1 MIVGVTMTNNSEPP
15 KTDSESSF
23 PDDMAQYLQ
32 VYIDESEE
40 ELERLVGSILELE
53 TDPRHSEALQKSF
66 RMLHSLK
73 GSSGMMGFETVANLA
88 HELED
93 RFERYRSGHAALDRE
108 TTTLVLE
115 CIDYFRAFL
124 KRLRASDFSEGD
136 PTRLLNR
143 LREVAQQR
151 AADLPQPQQLRTGVP
166 AVAMTVA
173 GGFRLIVRFRPGLQL
188 ADLKARLI
196 VSRLSSIGEI
206 IACEPPI
213 DDAHSFDELPLFS
226 LTLVTSRTI
235 EEVRKIAS
243 VDGVASI
250 EIPGSE
256 QIAAALKTGIP
267 EVSLP
272 VSSVLPAA
280 KTQAA
285 AVAAA
290 APTDDAADT
299 TAMPL
304 KSLAAVGEQSRRPA
318 PVASIRDGEGEL
330 PEAKS
335 QSNETLRVDIGRL
348 DDLMNLTGELVVAN
362 ARFSQIAGRMSPL
375 FRRNTV
381 SKKSKELAERF
392 RQRFAEAGQ
401 SLNSEMPQADVWKQI
416 SQGLEEDL
424 DGLDRQSELWEEGH
438 SSFAAI
444 SDAVDQLTR
453 VSKNLQRSV
462 LKTRMVPVGPLFNR
476 FKRVIRDLSVD
487 RQKQVQLSIQGEK
500 TELDKRMIDALG
512 DPLLHLVRNSID
524 HGLESQEQ
532 RSAAGKPDAGTIFLE
547 AAHRGNNVLITIR
560 DDGAGINTE
569 KIRARIVE
577 RGFASELQAREMT
590 EQQVIDY
597 IWHPGFSTAES
608 ITEISG
614 RGVGMDI
621 VRNAIS
627 DLSGTI
633 DVSSIPGQGTTFT
646 VRLPLTLAIIH
657 SLLMRYEDDFF
668 SIPIEDVRE
677 IVSIPRSEV
686 HVVHRHVTI
695 EVRGELVPLVGMGA
709 IFNWR
714 SSTSPSIGSHSSGA
728 VNIVVL
734 HARGKTLGLSVDSLV
749 GRADLV
755 IKSLSEN
762 FYPVRGLSGASILG
776 DGAVCLMLDS
786 AALMEMATER
796 AQLSSVR

>member
-1 MIVGVTMTNNSEPP
+1 MIVGVTMTNNSDPP
-15 KTDSESSF
+15 TTDSGSSF

-40 ELERLVGSILELE
+40 ELEGLVGSILELE

-136 PTRLLNR
+136 PTLLLNR

-213 DDAHSFDELPLFS
+213 DDAHS
-226 LTLVTSRTI
+226 
-235 EEVRKIAS
+235 
-243 VDGVASI
+243 
-250 EIPGSE
+250 
-256 QIAAALKTGIP
+256 
-267 EVSLP
+267 
-272 VSSVLPAA
+272 
-280 KTQAA
+280 
-285 AVAAA
+285 
-290 APTDDAADT
+290 
-299 TAMPL
+299 
-304 KSLAAVGEQSRRPA
+304 
-318 PVASIRDGEGEL
+318 
-330 PEAKS
+330 
-335 QSNETLRVDIGRL
+335 
-348 DDLMNLTGELVVAN
+348 
-362 ARFSQIAGRMSPL
+362 
-375 FRRNTV
+375 
-381 SKKSKELAERF
+381 
-392 RQRFAEAGQ
+392 
-401 SLNSEMPQADVWKQI
+401 
-416 SQGLEEDL
+416 
-424 DGLDRQSELWEEGH
+424 
-438 SSFAAI
+438 
-444 SDAVDQLTR
+444 
-453 VSKNLQRSV
+453 
-462 LKTRMVPVGPLFNR
+462 
-476 FKRVIRDLSVD
+476 
-487 RQKQVQLSIQGEK
+487 
-500 TELDKRMIDALG
+500 
-512 DPLLHLVRNSID
+512 
-524 HGLESQEQ
+524 
-532 RSAAGKPDAGTIFLE
+532 
-547 AAHRGNNVLITIR
+547 
-560 DDGAGINTE
+560 
-569 KIRARIVE
+569 
-577 RGFASELQAREMT
+577 
-590 EQQVIDY
+590 
-597 IWHPGFSTAES
+597 FSTAES